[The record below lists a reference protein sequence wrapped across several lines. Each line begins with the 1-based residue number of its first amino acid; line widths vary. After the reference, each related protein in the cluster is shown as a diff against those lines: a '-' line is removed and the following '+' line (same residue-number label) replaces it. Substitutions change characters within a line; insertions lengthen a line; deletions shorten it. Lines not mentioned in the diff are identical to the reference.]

1 MGSPVSGLQLLGR
14 PGAGDQTPRRA
25 KGPEG
30 DEGTDTGDH
39 VPQWG
44 PQHLTDRDDPAALSR
59 RLARVF
65 SARRYPAGLR
75 AGRAVA
81 PSSPARRPSQ
91 TLEART
97 DRLSRATAAR
107 GIAPRGGDGGAIHG
121 QLVASGRPC
130 RPASRSAHVV
140 FRSAWRTTTRHARTS
155 THRTAGCGPAC
166 PVVWEGSRR
175 AILSY
180 SLSRFIGVL
189 LRQSSCDAAPTSPLP
204 SSTPPPH
211 PPPATESTSCPDRSS
226 APSRHSATT

>member
-1 MGSPVSGLQLLGR
+1 MIR
-14 PGAGDQTPRRA
+14 
-25 KGPEG
+25 
-30 DEGTDTGDH
+30 GTSAWGCPSSC
-39 VPQWG
+39 VPSMNIDLEVKVLWEVG
-44 PQHLTDRDDPAALSR
+44 RDDPSEPQGADREGSTERSGVARPVGRRTETGYEAGRIRASGHVTAKLSR
-59 RLARVF
+59 PK
-65 SARRYPAGLR
+65 RR
-75 AGRAVA
+75 
-81 PSSPARRPSQ
+81 
-91 TLEART
+91 LEART

-140 FRSAWRTTTRHARTS
+140 FRSAWRTTTRHALTS

-189 LRQSSCDAAPTSPLP
+189 LRQSSCDAAPTSPPP